1 MIMLIVI
8 LLLAALFTFLFVVLS
23 KPNNF
28 RMQRSLTINAP
39 AAVIYG
45 HIDDFR
51 NWKDWSPWEQ
61 LDPDLKRTY
70 SGEATGVGA
79 VYDWEGSNSKGGGK
93 AGQGRMTIREAA
105 PAHRLLINLDF
116 IKPFPATN
124 SAEFLLQP
132 SGEGTI
138 VTWAM
143 FGPSPFMSKMM
154 GTLMNMDDLIGK
166 DFERGLENLK
176 RISEQAAA

>member
-1 MIMLIVI
+1 MMALIIILIV
-8 LLLAALFTFLFVVLS
+8 AALLTFLLVVVS

-39 AAVIYG
+39 AETIYA
-45 HIDDFR
+45 HIADFHK
-51 NWKDWSPWEQ
+51 WQAWSPWEQ

-70 SGEATGVGA
+70 SGAPSGIGA
-79 VYDWEGSNSKGGGK
+79 VYDWEGSPSKGGAK
-93 AGQGRMTIREAA
+93 AGQGRMTIREAT

-132 SGEGTI
+132 SGEATV

-143 FGPSPFMSKMM
+143 FGPSPFMSKLM

-166 DFERGLENLK
+166 DFERGLNTLK
-176 RISEQAAA
+176 GLSETTA

>member
-8 LLLAALFTFLFVVLS
+8 LVVAAFLTFLFVVVS

-28 RMQRSLTINAP
+28 RMQRSVTISAP
-39 AAVIYG
+39 ADVIYS
-45 HIDDFR
+45 HIADFHK
-51 NWKDWSPWEQ
+51 WQAWSPWEQ
-61 LDPDLKRTY
+61 LDPDMTRTY
-70 SGEATGVGA
+70 SGAEAGVGA
-79 VYDWEGSNSKGGGK
+79 VYGWQSKGK

-132 SGEGTI
+132 VSGSGGDSTV

-143 FGPSPFMSKMM
+143 FGPSPFMSKLM
-154 GTLMNMDDLIGK
+154 GTIMNMDDLIGK

-176 RISEQAAA
+176 HLSERDAA

>member
-8 LLLAALFTFLFVVLS
+8 LVLAALLTFLFVVIS

-28 RMQRSLTINAP
+28 RMQRSLTIGAP
-39 AAVIYG
+39 AEVIYG

-51 NWKDWSPWEQ
+51 KWKDWSPWEQ
-61 LDPDLKRTY
+61 LDPDLKRTF
-70 SGEATGVGA
+70 SGETSGVGA
-79 VYDWEGSNSKGGGK
+79 VYDWQSNGK

-132 SGEGTI
+132 SGDDTV

-143 FGPSPFMSKMM
+143 FGPSPFMSKLM
-154 GTLMNMDDLIGK
+154 GTIMNMDDLIGK

-176 RISEQAAA
+176 RLSEREAA

>member
-8 LLLAALFTFLFVVLS
+8 LIVAAVATLLIVAAT

-28 RMQRSLTINAP
+28 RLQRSLTINAP

-51 NWKDWSPWEQ
+51 QWKDWSPWEQ
-61 LDPDLKRTY
+61 LDPNLKRTY
-70 SGEATGVGA
+70 SGETSGIGA
-79 VYDWEGSNSKGGGK
+79 VYDWEGSGK

-132 SGEGTI
+132 SGDSTV

-143 FGPSPFMSKMM
+143 FGPSPFMSKLM

-176 RISEQAAA
+176 RLSEHA

>member
-1 MIMLIVI
+1 MLIII
-8 LLLAALFTFLFVVLS
+8 LVLAALFTFLFVVIT

-28 RMQRSLTINAP
+28 RMQRSITIKAP
-39 AAVIYG
+39 AAIVYS
-45 HIDDFR
+45 HIADFR
-51 NWKDWSPWEQ
+51 KWKDWSPWEQ
-61 LDPDLKRTY
+61 LDPSMTRTF
-70 SGEATGVGA
+70 SGEASGVGA
-79 VYDWEGSNSKGGGK
+79 VYDWQSNGK
-93 AGQGRMTIREAA
+93 AGQGRMTIRETA

-132 SGEGTI
+132 SGDGTV

-143 FGPSPFMSKMM
+143 FGPSPFMSKLM
-154 GTLMNMDDLIGK
+154 GTLMNMDDLVGK

-176 RISEQAAA
+176 RLSERA

>member
-1 MIMLIVI
+1 MIMLIII
-8 LLLAALFTFLFVVLS
+8 LVLAALLTFLFVVVS
-23 KPNNF
+23 KPNHF
-28 RMQRSLTINAP
+28 RMQRSVTINAP
-39 AAVIYG
+39 AQTVYG

-51 NWKDWSPWEQ
+51 QWKDWSPWEQ
-61 LDPDLKRTY
+61 LDPELKRTF
-70 SGEATGVGA
+70 SGETSGVGA
-79 VYDWEGSNSKGGGK
+79 VYDWQGNGK

-116 IKPFPATN
+116 IKPIAATN

-132 SGEGTI
+132 VSGSGGEDTV

-143 FGPSPFMSKMM
+143 FGPSPFMSKLM
-154 GTLMNMDDLIGK
+154 GTVMNMDDLIGK

-176 RISEQAAA
+176 RLSEKPTT

>member
-1 MIMLIVI
+1 MIMLITI
-8 LLLAALFTFLFVVLS
+8 LVVAALLTFLFVVIS

-28 RMQRSLTINAP
+28 RLQRSITINAP
-39 AAVIYG
+39 AATVYR

-51 NWKDWSPWEQ
+51 QWKNWSPWEQ
-61 LDPDLKRTY
+61 LDPDLKRTF
-70 SGEATGVGA
+70 SGESSGIGA
-79 VYDWEGSNSKGGGK
+79 VYDWQSNGK
-93 AGQGRMTIREAA
+93 AGQGQMTIREAA

-116 IKPFPATN
+116 IKPIRATN
-124 SAEFLLQP
+124 SAEFLLQS
-132 SGEGTI
+132 SGDNTV

-143 FGPSPFMSKMM
+143 FGPSPFMSKLM

-176 RISEQAAA
+176 RLSEQDAA

>member
-1 MIMLIVI
+1 MIMLITI
-8 LLLAALFTFLFVVLS
+8 LVLAALLTFLFVVVS

-28 RMQRSLTINAP
+28 RMQRSVTINAP
-39 AAVIYG
+39 AAVVYG

-51 NWKDWSPWEQ
+51 QWKDWSPWEQ
-61 LDPDLKRTY
+61 LDPDLKRTF
-70 SGEATGVGA
+70 SGETSGVGA
-79 VYDWEGSNSKGGGK
+79 VYDWQSNGK

-116 IKPFPATN
+116 IKPIAATN

-132 SGEGTI
+132 SGDGTV

-143 FGPSPFMSKMM
+143 FGPSPFMSKLM

-166 DFERGLENLK
+166 DFERGLGNLK
-176 RISEQAAA
+176 RLSEQDAA

>member
-8 LLLAALFTFLFVVLS
+8 LLIAALLTFLFVVVS

-28 RMQRSLTINAP
+28 RLQRSVTIKAP

-45 HIDDFR
+45 HIEDFR
-51 NWKDWSPWEQ
+51 QWKNWSPWEQ
-61 LDPDLKRTY
+61 LDPTMTRTY
-70 SGEATGVGA
+70 SGETSGIGS
-79 VYDWEGSNSKGGGK
+79 VYDWQSKGK
-93 AGQGRMTIREAA
+93 AGEGRMTIREAA
-105 PAHRLLINLDF
+105 TAHRLLINLDF

-132 SGEGTI
+132 SGDST
-138 VTWAM
+138 VVSWAM
-143 FGPSPFMSKMM
+143 FGPSPFMSKLM

-176 RISEQAAA
+176 RLSETPREPPAA

>member
-8 LLLAALFTFLFVVLS
+8 LVLAALLTFLLVVIT

-28 RMQRSLTINAP
+28 RMQRSITIKAP
-39 AAVIYG
+39 AGIVYN
-45 HIDDFR
+45 HIADFR
-51 NWKDWSPWEQ
+51 KWKDWSPWEQ
-61 LDPDLKRTY
+61 LDPSLKRAY
-70 SGEATGVGA
+70 SGETSGIGA
-79 VYDWEGSNSKGGGK
+79 VYDWDGNGK
-93 AGQGRMTIREAA
+93 AGKGRMTIREAA

-116 IKPFPATN
+116 FKPIPATN

-132 SGEGTI
+132 SGDGTV

-143 FGPSPFMSKMM
+143 FGPSPFMSKLMS
-154 GTLMNMDDLIGK
+154 TVMNMDDLIGK

-176 RISEQAAA
+176 RLSEQEAA

>member
-8 LLLAALFTFLFVVLS
+8 LVLAALVTFLFVVVS

-28 RMQRSLTINAP
+28 RMQRSVTINAP
-39 AAVIYG
+39 AETVYA
-45 HIDDFR
+45 HINDFHH
-51 NWKDWSPWEQ
+51 WQTWSPWEQ
-61 LDPDLKRTY
+61 LDPAMTRTY
-70 SGEATGVGA
+70 SGAAEGVGA
-79 VYDWEGSNSKGGGK
+79 VYDWQSNGK

-132 SGEGTI
+132 VSGSGGDAT
-138 VTWAM
+138 VVSWAM
-143 FGPSPFMSKMM
+143 FGPSPFMSKLM

-166 DFERGLENLK
+166 DFERGLSNLK
-176 RISEQAAA
+176 RLSEQA

>member
-1 MIMLIVI
+1 MIALIIILIV
-8 LLLAALFTFLFVVLS
+8 AALVTFLLVVVS

-39 AAVIYG
+39 AEVIYA
-45 HIDDFR
+45 HIDDFHK
-51 NWKDWSPWEQ
+51 WQAWSPWEQ

-70 SGEATGVGA
+70 SGAPSGIGA
-79 VYDWEGSNSKGGGK
+79 VYAWEGNGK
-93 AGQGRMTIREAA
+93 AGQGRMTIREAT
-105 PAHRLLINLDF
+105 PGHRLLINLDF

-132 SGEGTI
+132 SGDSTV

-143 FGPSPFMSKMM
+143 FGPSPFMSKLM

-166 DFERGLENLK
+166 DFERGLNTLK
-176 RISEQAAA
+176 TLSEKAA

>member
-8 LLLAALFTFLFVVLS
+8 LVLAALVTFLFVVIS

-28 RMQRSLTINAP
+28 RMQRSITIKAP
-39 AAVIYG
+39 AGIVYG
-45 HIDDFR
+45 HIADFR
-51 NWKDWSPWEQ
+51 KWKDWSPWEQ
-61 LDPDLKRTY
+61 LDPSLKRTF
-70 SGEATGVGA
+70 SGETSGVGT
-79 VYDWEGSNSKGGGK
+79 VYDWDSNGK
-93 AGQGRMTIREAA
+93 AGKGRMTIREAA

-116 IKPFPATN
+116 IKPIPATN

-132 SGEGTI
+132 SGDSTI

-143 FGPSPFMSKMM
+143 FGPSPFMSKLM

-176 RISEQAAA
+176 RLSEQEAA